1 MPSQALTSGELTAF
15 RSEGQFSNAWLSVA
29 PSTTVGTAR
38 VNQTTFTNPVTQLTV
53 DNTSV
58 DWLTYVRKGM
68 TVWIG
73 TTAGARDIGVYRV
86 RENPTATV
94 LPIAEMSSGDPG
106 LLALPTLRPLANDA
120 YITIV
125 QDYNLWSIFPRI
137 SGGVFT
143 KDYDDAYTDQNELG
157 GEIPGYILMGNHRRG
172 RMSGSS
178 ISFDF
183 EADPQ
188 WFEVIGTA
196 DCDWAFQN
204 GTPSTATGVGP
215 HTVSFPAG
223 VHEVACVAVS
233 DNGGQASATRWVFA
247 HDFASNPPYSVK
259 VLSGRT
265 TKQGRRLSLEVIG
278 ADLNDTALQA
288 GTMVMLWEEL
298 YFEGGATLD
307 SACTQLV
314 GWIESVSGGGDS
326 GVPVY
331 RVEVMQALHR
341 LEQIRGFS
349 QVLTATANPTNW
361 QEVSPTLCHFNF
373 YLFYLLYWHT
383 SLLQLFDYDAQS
395 FVEVT
400 MNTWANDPGDWYTT
414 INRLGSFVSA
424 ELGQA
429 SDGTLY
435 LRRQPSL
442 MNNTERNLLTE
453 RVTLSVSS
461 TTCDLLVIPDMER
474 RQFPEVGQTQGFAFQ
489 YNVITGQRTGLKS
502 YAPGEVPGQ
511 GGRTEQMP
519 DQWVAHPDHLDLLTA
534 NYHAMVNNPYP
545 RIPIQL
551 TRSNAVNALLTAPAE
566 MYWVELDVDADHWPE
581 GVAYA
586 ARCVVEDI
594 SIQWNEDGT
603 KDAALNLVP
612 ETNGNYAPGQA
623 MPTTLDNETDPTT
636 VQFPSIDDITGTIE
650 IPYDN
655 LLGLPPVSTP
665 LVTEEEQISG
675 VLFAWSPNAVGVA
688 YNPAVPSF
696 LPFWYPPAGEAI
708 MSLAFDRRSPRFTTD
723 RRRGALR
730 GWILTDDSLYSVAN
744 FLAAAPE
751 VTQRQNPFV
760 GFNLLREVGGVS
772 TGVGV
777 FGVAASTVS
786 GDVVLTFDS
795 SSDPAYTVN
804 QGTVGAGGRTGDGLH
819 SVSDGSNI
827 VANIRIDLGESTTL
841 QAFEFWINVVF
852 DGSDDEISV
861 NVTGYQSNG
870 STQTGTTGNNQRT
883 VTPSTWSQ
891 LTFSSLNWA
900 NTRYVQI
907 NMQNPN
913 YVLDTFVA
921 DDFTADTTISGVAAG
936 VWYSANDGA
945 TGTAVTVGG
954 SPTQGGYDPD
964 HYNLG
969 YHVATTGEALR
980 HTTTYTGSMT
990 TITGITAASGGVE
1003 FNLVRVPYRVLTS
1016 TASNNSPGA
1025 LHVIWGANGLVS
1037 GATLWRGV
1045 LDGPNHSMGS
1055 ITDITP
1061 VVSGVTYRPVGPES
1075 LETYAGDSRVMLL
1088 IGVPVAGGSPVR
1100 LHSSDAGDNWAS
1112 GGPAD
1117 FDFVRWTGRTRAWLA
1132 GDDGIGFTPD
1142 RGISLEDR
1150 DGDYELQLEA
1160 FPLIGVE
1167 AV

>member
-1 MPSQALTSGELTAF
+1 MPSVALTAGELTAF
-15 RSEGQFSNAWLSVA
+15 RGSGHATDVWLSVV
-29 PSTTVGTAR
+29 PSTSVATAR
-38 VNQTTFTNPVTQLTV
+38 INQTTFTNPVTQLTV
-53 DNTSV
+53 DTTST

-86 RENPTATV
+86 RENPGATTLYV
-94 LPIAEMSSGDPG
+94 AEMSTGDPG
-106 LLALPTLRPLANDA
+106 LLALSTLRPLANDA

-125 QDYNLWSIFPRI
+125 HDFNLWSVFPRI
-137 SGGVFT
+137 SGGVFY
-143 KDYDDAYTDQNELG
+143 KDFDETYGDENELG
-157 GEIPGYILMGNHRRG
+157 GEIPGYILMGGHRRG

-196 DCDWAFQN
+196 SCSWTFQN

-223 VHEVACVAVS
+223 VHEVSCVAVS

-259 VLSGRT
+259 VLSDRV

-278 ADLNDTALQA
+278 ADLNDTALQT
-288 GTMVMLWEEL
+288 GTMVMFWEEL

-307 SACTQLV
+307 TATTDCV
-314 GWIESVSGGGDS
+314 GWIESVSGGGES

-331 RVEVMQALHR
+331 RVEIMQALHR

-349 QVLTATANPTNW
+349 QVLTATANPTHW
-361 QEVSPTLCHFNF
+361 QEVSPTLCHLNF
-373 YLFYLLYWHT
+373 YLFYVLYWHT
-383 SLLQLFDYDAQS
+383 TLLQLFDYDAQS

-400 MNTWANDPGDWYTT
+400 MNTWANDPGDWYTA

-424 ELGQA
+424 EWTQG

-435 LRRQPSL
+435 LRRKPSL
-442 MNNTERNLLTE
+442 MNNTERNLLAE
-453 RVTLSVSS
+453 RVTLSLNS
-461 TTCDLLVIPDMER
+461 TACDLVVIPDMEH

-489 YNVITGQRTGLKS
+489 YNVITGQRTALKS

-545 RIPIQL
+545 RISIQL

-581 GVAYA
+581 GVAFA

-594 SIQWNEDGT
+594 SIAWNEDGT

-623 MPTTLDNETDPTT
+623 MPTTLDDETDPTT
-636 VQFPSIDDITGTIE
+636 VQFPQIDDITGTLE

-665 LVTEEEQISG
+665 IVTEEEQITG

-688 YNPAVPSF
+688 YNPPTPSF

-708 MSLAFDRRSPRFTTD
+708 TSLAFDRRSPRFTTD
-723 RRRGALR
+723 KLRGALR
-730 GWILTDDSLYSVAN
+730 MGILTDTAFYYCADALAGSPVVEQQQLMST
-744 FLAAAPE
+744 FLLLRAVNGVPDAFGAYGTNVVVDLGDVVVTFDAGGYTDYT
-751 VTQRQNPFV
+751 VTQ
-760 GFNLLREVGGVS
+760 GTVS
-772 TGVGV
+772 TGGH
-777 FGVAASTVS
+777 S
-786 GDVVLTFDS
+786 GNGLLHEIDGGGNR
-795 SSDPAYTVN
+795 VN
-804 QGTVGAGGRTGDGLH
+804 T
-819 SVSDGSNI
+819 I
-827 VANIRIDLGESTTL
+827 EIDLGSNLTVDSISI
-841 QAFEFWINVVF
+841 WVF
-852 DGSDDEISV
+852 VDNNAVDVDLNGYSDFV
-861 NVTGYQSNG
+861 G
-870 STQTGTTGNNQRT
+870 GTDTGNTSNTET
-883 VTPSTWSQ
+883 VTTSTWTQ
-891 LTFSSLNWA
+891 ITYTGLNWV
-900 NTRYVQI
+900 NTLVLRI
-907 NMQNPN
+907 HLQNASFAADDQR
-913 YVLDTFVA
+913 LDDITLNG
-921 DDFTADTTISGVAAG
+921 DFTAEGAAVAYFADTGDTVTI
-936 VWYSANDGA
+936 
-945 TGTAVTVGG
+945 TAVG
-954 SPTQGGYDPD
+954 SGIP
-964 HYNLG
+964 
-969 YHVATTGEALR
+969 TTGGADWDDFDRDCCIASNDNHLFF
-980 HTTTYTGSMT
+980 TTTYTGAFTQMATVDAGSA
-990 TITGITAASGGVE
+990 TI
-1003 FNLVRVPYRVLTS
+1003 NLVRIPKRLLTS
-1016 TASNNSPGA
+1016 TAYNNDADA
-1025 LHVIWGANGLVS
+1025 LHFIYGMDGTDGSGRTLVRGVFNRGANSV
-1037 GATLWRGV
+1037 TL
-1045 LDGPNHSMGS
+1045 
-1055 ITDITP
+1055 TDITP
-1061 VVSGVTYRPVGPES
+1061 VVSGTTYCPVGPES
-1075 LETYAGDSRVMLL
+1075 LETYAGDSRVMLM
-1088 IGVPVAGGSPVR
+1088 IGVPVAGGAPVR
-1100 LHSSDAGDNWAS
+1100 LHSSNAGATWAN

-1117 FDFVRWTGRTRAWLA
+1117 FSFVRWTGRTRAWLA

-1142 RGISLEDR
+1142 RGISLDDR
-1150 DGDYELQLEA
+1150 DGDYELQLET
-1160 FPLIGVE
+1160 FPVLGAE